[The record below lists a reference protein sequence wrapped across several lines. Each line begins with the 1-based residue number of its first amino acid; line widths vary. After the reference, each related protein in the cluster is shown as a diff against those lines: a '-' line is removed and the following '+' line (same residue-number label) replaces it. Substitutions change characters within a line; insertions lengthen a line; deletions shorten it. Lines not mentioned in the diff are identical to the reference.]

1 MRAVLINRTTD
12 SDEHNFFCH
21 GLTLKCE
28 KTCFEELLHLKNSPC
43 LPASDNNSQFDL
55 LFTGKMNGHYGS
67 ENATNIIFL
76 SYSFQ
81 PVSGLTITEALST
94 VCRSNSVENAVYF
107 LLLGPATVH
116 ND

>member
-1 MRAVLINRTTD
+1 MKKRV
-12 SDEHNFFCH
+12 S
-21 GLTLKCE
+21 K
-28 KTCFEELLHLKNSPC
+28 KLLHLKNSPC
-43 LPASDNNSQFDL
+43 LPASDNNPQFDL
-55 LFTGKMNGHYGS
+55 LFTGKMNGHCGS
-67 ENATNIIFL
+67 ENATNILFL
-76 SYSFQ
+76 SCNFQ